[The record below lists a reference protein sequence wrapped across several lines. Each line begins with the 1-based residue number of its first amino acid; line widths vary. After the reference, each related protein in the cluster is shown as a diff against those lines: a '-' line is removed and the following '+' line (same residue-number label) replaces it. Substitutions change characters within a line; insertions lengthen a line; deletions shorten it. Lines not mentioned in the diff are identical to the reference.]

1 MTDLMQMPSVGASA
15 AEVRAPKAAR
25 DRNAAMQMAKNF
37 ESVFLADALKLMYQG
52 VAVDPLS
59 GEGNENAGQS
69 WRELLVDEYAKSFEA
84 RGGIGLAEPIAR
96 QLLEIQEAH
105 SG

>member
-1 MTDLMQMPSVGASA
+1 MTDLLQMPSVGASA

-52 VAVDPLS
+52 VAVDPLN
-59 GEGNENAGQS
+59 GDGNAGQS
-69 WRELLVDEYAKSFEA
+69 WRELLVDEYAKHFEA

-96 QLLEIQEAH
+96 QLLQIQEAH

>member
-15 AEVRAPKAAR
+15 AEVRTPKAAR
-25 DRNAAMQMAKNF
+25 DRNAAMQMAKDF

-52 VAVDPLS
+52 VAVDPL
-59 GEGNENAGQS
+59 GEDGNAGQS
-69 WRELLVDEYAKSFEA
+69 WRELLVDEYAKHFEA

-96 QLLEIQEAH
+96 QLLQIQEAH